1 MRLPYPPLLPSSAF
15 ARQLRASQT
24 EAENRLW
31 SYLRDRRFQG
41 AKFRRQVPIG
51 PYVVDFLCVSA
62 ALVVE
67 VDGGQHSEQ
76 VAHDE
81 SRTRFLEARGY
92 RVVRFWNN
100 DVMGN
105 IGGVMEVIAMALT
118 PDPSPGGRGEHV
130 R

>member
-1 MRLPYPPLLPSSAF
+1 M
-15 ARQLRASQT
+15 
-24 EAENRLW
+24 
-31 SYLRDRRFQG
+31 
-41 AKFRRQVPIG
+41 
-51 PYVVDFLCVSA
+51 DFLCVSA